1 MSTQRL
7 ARGVALLVL
16 AAASVPSAHADYW
29 IPFKQEYTGNSG
41 DHEGAAVAASGGYVY
56 VGVPNATVNGYVQA
70 GLVLVFKSSPN
81 GVKLFDSLMSLN
93 GLQNGAH
100 FGASVAARDG
110 NIVVGGPDYADTSNS
125 FANAGEIDF
134 FFNDGA
140 TLFGRNSRTGVA
152 NQHLGSAVAITAHFA
167 AASGKVAST
176 DSGCVFTWQL
186 GSGNV
191 WVPFPLG
198 HNVACGSNGEQ
209 LGEAVALYEDSPT
222 YFVMAAGAPAATN
235 VNALAGLVHVYVP
248 SGGALAEVGTFGA
261 QSSPA
266 FLDAFGSS
274 VGVDANYFYFG
285 APGRDNGSGR
295 VGSVSIFSRAGSYLA
310 EYFPEPPAT
319 IGGDC
324 GAALN
329 VDSVAS
335 GFVLGCPHSDGI
347 VAGEGTAR
355 VYRPIQFVGTTVW
368 VESLLSFY
376 DLPHGADALGSSV
389 AIDGNHAFAGA
400 PYASAN
406 GGAGNGAFKEFEP
419 DEIFKDGFD

>member
-1 MSTQRL
+1 MYTHRL
-7 ARGVALLVL
+7 ARWIALLIL
-16 AAASVPSAHADYW
+16 AATSVPSAHADYW
-29 IPFKQEYTGNSG
+29 IPFQQEYTGNSG
-41 DHEGAAVAASGGYVY
+41 DHEGAAIAAFGGYVY

-81 GVKLFDSLMSLN
+81 GVTLFDSLVSLN
-93 GLQNGAH
+93 GPQNGAH

-110 NIVVGGPDYADTSNS
+110 NILVGGPDYADTLDS

-140 TLFGRNSRTGVA
+140 KLVGRNSHAGVA
-152 NQHLGSAVAITAHFA
+152 NQHLGSAVAVTAHFA
-167 AASGKVAST
+167 ATSGKVAST
-176 DSGCVFTWQL
+176 DNGCVFTWQL
-186 GSGNV
+186 GTGNI
-191 WVPFPLG
+191 WEPFPA
-198 HNVACGSNGEQ
+198 NDVVCGSNGEQ
-209 LGEAVALYEDSPT
+209 LGDSVALYEDNPT

-235 VNALAGLVHVYVP
+235 VNTLAGLVHVYVP
-248 SGGALAEVGTFGA
+248 SGGALSEVGTFGA
-261 QSSPA
+261 QSNPA

-295 VGSVSIFSRAGSYLA
+295 VGSVSIFSRAGSYIA

-324 GAALN
+324 GAALS
-329 VDSVAS
+329 VDAVAS

-368 VESLLSFY
+368 VESLLSYY

-400 PYASAN
+400 PNASAT
-406 GGAGNGAFKEFEP
+406 GGANNGTFKEFEP
-419 DEIFKDGFD
+419 DEIFKNGFD